1 MSHGNSSYSTMF
13 KMAGDQ
19 YITIPRAPCLW
30 TLALAVEPFTEKHK
44 LNPYLVLA
52 EHPGN
57 CGLYLQ
63 SKSRP
68 MLVSVTHVFTC
79 LLLLQAYYVPETD
92 AVWYSKINNMAPAT
106 LNFAV

>member
-1 MSHGNSSYSTMF
+1 MSQGNSSYSMMF

-19 YITIPRAPCLW
+19 NITIPRAPCHW
-30 TLALAVEPFTEKHK
+30 TLALVVDPFTEKHK
-44 LNPYLVLA
+44 SNPQLVLA
-52 EHPGN
+52 EQPGK

-63 SKSRP
+63 RSSRS

-79 LLLLQAYYVPETD
+79 LLLLHAYYVPETD